1 MKVFV
6 DMVQF
11 YDFSMIWVGLILSVD
26 NLSKQI

>member
-11 YDFSMIWVGLILSVD
+11 YDFNMIWVGLILSVD